1 MSARSNP
8 FRVGILV
15 FSNMFGDNFKRGI
28 VLSVT
33 ELPRD
38 SLEYCRC
45 RVLFS
50 DGKIRLAGGSYLL
63 TVSDMEE
70 HLETR

>member
-1 MSARSNP
+1 MSVRSNP
-8 FRVGILV
+8 FRVGIQV

-45 RVLFS
+45 T
-50 DGKIRLAGGSYLL
+50 DGRENIGS
-63 TVSDMEE
+63 SHSFCWKCEWEE
-70 HLETR
+70 DWDDPV